1 MTKSNE
7 IVTNK
12 PIYVRSDKSQ
22 VIEYENPL
30 FQCYAGR
37 SFYAP
42 DVTNQIPEHW
52 HEELEIIYVLDGSL
66 EYNVNGESFSLKP
79 GEAVLVNSRRIHA
92 NSSRRGEYAVF
103 VCILVHPF
111 CLRTSSY
118 LDQKYLLP
126 MVGPN
131 SVSHVKLTHEDWTGE
146 ILDLIEPFFDN
157 LVIEGRELKIIHAGL
172 NILDILYKKLPPEL
186 GYSGL
191 SSEYVATFKDMV
203 SYISEHYMEK
213 ISLDDIAEAGNVG
226 KTLCAKIFKKLSAK
240 TPGDYLINYRISK
253 SIELLEANEL
263 SITDIAYNTGF
274 NSASHY
280 TKTFHDIIGCTPNKY
295 RNVQ

>member
-1 MTKSNE
+1 MTDSRE
-7 IVTNK
+7 IVTYN

-30 FQCYAGR
+30 FQCYAGK

-42 DVTNQIPEHW
+42 DVANQIPEHW
-52 HEELEIIYVLDGSL
+52 HEELELIYVVDGSL
-66 EYNVNGESFSLKP
+66 DYNVNGEQFVLNP
-79 GEAVLVNSRRIHA
+79 GEGVLVNSRRVHA
-92 NSSRRGEYAVF
+92 NSSKRGEYALF
-103 VCILVHPF
+103 YCILIHPF
-111 CLRTSSY
+111 CMRTSSY
-118 LDQKYLLP
+118 LDQQYLLP
-126 MVGPN
+126 MIGPN
-131 SVSHVKLTHEDWTGE
+131 SVAYVKLSKDDWTKV
-146 ILDLIEPFFDN
+146 ILDEIESYFDN
-157 LVIEGRELKIIHAGL
+157 LVIEGRELEIVQSCLKIL
-172 NILDILYKKLPPEL
+172 NILYKKLPPEL

-191 SSEYVATFKDMV
+191 SPEYVATFKEMV
-203 SYISEHYMEK
+203 SFISEHYMEK
-213 ISLDDIAEAGNVG
+213 VSLDDIAEAGNVG

-263 SITDIAYNTGF
+263 SITEIAYNTGF

-295 RNVQ
+295 RNV